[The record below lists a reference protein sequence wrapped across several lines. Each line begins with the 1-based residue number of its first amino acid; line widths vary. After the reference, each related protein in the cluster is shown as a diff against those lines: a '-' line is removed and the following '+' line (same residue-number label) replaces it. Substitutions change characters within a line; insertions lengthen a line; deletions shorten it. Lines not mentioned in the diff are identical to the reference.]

1 MHGADERRGGYHIC
15 SKNASILVG
24 VGSGCLVGPA
34 VGKLRICPRFRLEGS
49 GPDGIRSGW
58 VQQGAKREQGG
69 GVQTLFAYVPGVQL
83 GFFERSTSAT
93 SFRP

>member
-34 VGKLRICPRFRLEGS
+34 VGKLRICPRFSLEGS
-49 GPDGIRSGW
+49 GPDGIRSASD
-58 VQQGAKREQGG
+58 QGAKVREGCK
-69 GVQTLFAYVPGVQL
+69 YVCGYVDQ
-83 GFFERSTSAT
+83 
-93 SFRP
+93 